1 MNFRYSA
8 VPLEWQTLYTRDHA
22 YRSFGRHARHYQY
35 VFFAGLFVVAGYI
48 AARSAPTLT
57 RLVSDS
63 LGAPAETLS
72 AAISL
77 AAFLLAF
84 VLAFAVLSLVRS
96 RAFQVATTFFA
107 DFHQPPEGIDP
118 AVVIQYRLNGKFRLP
133 PPFTPLLQ
141 FRYLMVR
148 DGGIVK
154 PNEWPAW
161 MARSLGGPLLLI
173 IYDGYALYLE
183 RGNRFSRVVG
193 PGERVPFLEWYE
205 TIRYVVD
212 LRPKVREGVVAVWTK
227 DGIRVKLMVRLE
239 CRVGDPQKKDPEGK
253 LISPF
258 DPLAVK
264 KAVERFAVRWSKCPE
279 EEPEEFT
286 WTDAAWGQVTS
297 VVPDYIGS
305 RNFDELFAAENRRG
319 QIRSKEFDAEVK
331 FTLNELTRAFGVYI
345 IDFQVTKVEIPEE
358 VEHYQK
364 EYWKAE
370 KQGQVTRIDGNAKAY
385 SIEQLEKTRANAQ
398 REIIVAIARGL
409 EQNNTGQFTEP
420 VLLSLSRVLDRSL
433 REPLTRAYLA
443 QESIGALEQLQK
455 YLNEQNNANR

>member
-22 YRSFGRHARHYQY
+22 YRNFGRYARHYQY

-48 AARSAPTLT
+48 AARAAPTLT
-57 RLVSDS
+57 QFVSSS
-63 LGAPAETLS
+63 LGASIETLA

-77 AAFLLAF
+77 AAFLLALL
-84 VLAFAVLSLVRS
+84 LAFVALSLVRS
-96 RAFQVATTFFA
+96 RAYQAATAFFA
-107 DFHQPPEGIDP
+107 DFHQPSEGIDP

-133 PPFTPLLQ
+133 HPFTPLFQ

-154 PNEWPAW
+154 PDEWPAW
-161 MARSLGGPLLLI
+161 MARTLGGPLLLI

-193 PGERVPFLEWYE
+193 PGERIPFLEWYE

-212 LRPKVREGVVAVWTK
+212 LRPKVREDHVRAWTK
-227 DGIRVKLMVRLE
+227 DGIRIDLTIRLE
-239 CRVGDPQKKDPEGK
+239 CRIGDPQKKDPEGK
-253 LISPF
+253 LIFPF

-264 KAVERFAVRWSKCPE
+264 KAVERFAVRWPTCPE

-305 RNFDELFAAENRRG
+305 RKFDELFAADNQPG
-319 QIRSKEFDAEVK
+319 PIQSKEFDAEIK
-331 FTLNELTRAFGVYI
+331 FALNELTRAFGVYI
-345 IDFQVTKVEIPEE
+345 IDFQVTKVEIPPE

-370 KQGQVTRIDGNAKAY
+370 KQGHMTRIDGTTKAY
-385 SIEQLEKTRANAQ
+385 SIEQIEKTRANAQ
-398 REIIVAIARGL
+398 RDIIVAIAKGL
-409 EQNNTGQFTEP
+409 QQNNTGQFTEP

-433 REPLTRAYLA
+433 RDPLTRAYLA
-443 QESIGALEQLQK
+443 QESLGALEQLQK
-455 YLNEQNNANR
+455 YLNDQHNAER